1 MYSDILLAVYGSEMV
16 NALFML
22 PKSAVIEIDPPF
34 WEDDQYKQYVTSLGL
49 NHFLLPTTG
58 PLSKVCQKRPD
69 SLHKRNSR
77 SKSNGIYPRYHDLVV
92 EGKNSRF
99 RTEVFH
105 EVVIVTFLV
114 CCANSALRHFLV
126 NPVSVRI

>member
-69 SLHKRNSR
+69 SFECYTKGTRDQNLTVSTQDTMILLWRAR
-77 SKSNGIYPRYHDLVV
+77 TVV
-92 EGKNSRF
+92 LEQKFSMK
-99 RTEVFH
+99 
-105 EVVIVTFLV
+105 L
-114 CCANSALRHFLV
+114 SL
-126 NPVSVRI
+126 

>member
-49 NHFLLPTTG
+49 IHFLLPTTG

-69 SLHKRNSR
+69 SFECYTKGTRDQNL
-77 SKSNGIYPRYHDLVV
+77 
-92 EGKNSRF
+92 
-99 RTEVFH
+99 T
-105 EVVIVTFLV
+105 
-114 CCANSALRHFLV
+114 
-126 NPVSVRI
+126 VSVQDTMVLLWRARTVVLEQKYSMKLSL